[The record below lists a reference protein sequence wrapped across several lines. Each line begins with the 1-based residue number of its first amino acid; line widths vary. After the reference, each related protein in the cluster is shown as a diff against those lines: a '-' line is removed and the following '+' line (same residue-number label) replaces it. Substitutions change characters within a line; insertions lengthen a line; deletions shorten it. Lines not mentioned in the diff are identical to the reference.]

1 MTVAAVRLHILEYP
15 MPSSEPITVM
25 VVDDHPLLREGIAG
39 VLESQP
45 DMKLVAEATNHAE
58 AVECYRR
65 HRPAVTLMDVRMPG
79 CNGIDAMAEIRAEF
93 PNAKVIIL
101 TTYRGDVQ
109 ALRAMKAG
117 AAGYLLKSSLRL
129 ELLDS
134 VRAVHRGQRCIPPE
148 IATEMAMHVGDSG
161 LSDREVG
168 VLSLVATG
176 NSNKRIASLLDI
188 SDETVKA
195 HMRSILSKLNAND
208 RTHAVTI
215 ALKRGIIDM

>member
-1 MTVAAVRLHILEYP
+1 M
-15 MPSSEPITVM
+15 SSSGPITVM

-45 DMKLVAEATNHAE
+45 DMKLVAEATNQAE
-58 AVECYRR
+58 AVAAYRQ
-65 HRPAVTLMDVRMPG
+65 HRPDVTLMDVRMPG
-79 CNGIDAMAEIRAEF
+79 CNGIDAMAQIRSEH
-93 PNAKVIIL
+93 PEAKVIIL

-109 ALRAMKAG
+109 ALRAIKSG

-134 VRAVHRGQRCIPPE
+134 IRAVHRGQRCIPVE
-148 IATEMAMHVGDSG
+148 IATELAMHMGDSR
-161 LSDREVG
+161 LSEREIG
-168 VLSLVATG
+168 VLGLVAAG
-176 NSNKRIASLLDI
+176 NSNKRIATLLDL

-195 HMRSILSKLNAND
+195 HMRSILSKLSAND

-215 ALKRGIIDM
+215 ALRRGIIDM

>member
-1 MTVAAVRLHILEYP
+1 MG
-15 MPSSEPITVM
+15 SSGPITVM

-45 DMKLVAEATNHAE
+45 DMKLVAEATNQAE
-58 AVECYRR
+58 AVAAYRQ
-65 HRPAVTLMDVRMPG
+65 HRPDVTLMDVRMPG
-79 CNGIDAMAEIRAEF
+79 CNGIDAMVQIRSEH
-93 PNAKVIIL
+93 PDAKIIIL

-109 ALRAMKAG
+109 ALRAIKSG

-134 VRAVHRGQRCIPPE
+134 IRAVHRGQRCIPVE
-148 IATEMAMHVGDSG
+148 IATELAMHMGDSG
-161 LSDREVG
+161 LSEREVG
-168 VLSLVATG
+168 VLGLVATG
-176 NSNKRIASLLDI
+176 NSNKRIATLLDI

-195 HMRSILSKLNAND
+195 HMRSILSKLSAND

-215 ALKRGIIDM
+215 ALRRGIIDM